1 MMSGGR
7 CGCVRWGGARGS
19 PDEPDLSDYEQMIA
33 ALACCHGECI
43 QMPTNKPLSKLERVP
58 LREAWKHEA
67 GDFTPWL
74 AEPANLDALAQAL
87 DISELQLVATEY
99 SVGGFK
105 LDILCADGDQKV
117 VIENQLAETDHRHLG
132 QILSY
137 AAGVGARK
145 VIWIAES
152 FRIEHMAALQFLN
165 ENTTDDLSFFGVQIE
180 LWRIGDSPLAPKFEV
195 LVKPND
201 WVKAGRERA
210 RAIDDE
216 SPIKQ
221 LQREFWIALVDRL
234 AESAPQIRPQKPLPQ
249 HWLNNSIGRAGFA
262 LNITANTRDERLS
275 VELWLTG
282 PRAKEHF
289 ANLLPQKQSI
299 EAALAFELDWQEL
312 PHAQA
317 CRIASWY
324 KDASIE
330 DQSRWGEYLDWIAQ
344 RLVKMD
350 AVLRPLVKALP

>member
-1 MMSGGR
+1 
-7 CGCVRWGGARGS
+7 
-19 PDEPDLSDYEQMIA
+19 
-33 ALACCHGECI
+33 
-43 QMPTNKPLSKLERVP
+43 MPTDMQLSKLERVP

-67 GDFTPWL
+67 NDFTPWL

-117 VIENQLAETDHRHLG
+117 VIENQLAETDHKHLG

-201 WVKAGRERA
+201 WVKDGHR
-210 RAIDDE
+210 
-216 SPIKQ
+216 PIPPTDLSLTKQ
-221 LQREFWIALVDRL
+221 LQQQLWVALHERL
-234 AESAPQIRPQKPLPQ
+234 AEAAPQIRPQNPLPQ

-289 ANLLPQKQSI
+289 ANLLPQKQTI
-299 EAALAFELDWQEL
+299 EAALGFELDWQEL

-324 KDASIE
+324 TDASIE
-330 DQSRWGEYLDWIAQ
+330 DQNRWGEYLDWIAQ

-350 AVLRPLVKALP
+350 AVLRPVVKALP